1 MLNICI
7 TFDYELFLGKNNAP
21 YKEILFAPT
30 DNLIRTLSEKGVSGT
45 FFADVCSVDA
55 HHRLGNEKYCED
67 FTLQL
72 QRMVLNNQDVQ
83 LHLHPSW
90 LYAEKKDGQIVSE
103 Q

>member
-1 MLNICI
+1 MLNVCI

-67 FTLQL
+67 FTL
-72 QRMVLNNQDVQ
+72 
-83 LHLHPSW
+83 
-90 LYAEKKDGQIVSE
+90 
-103 Q
+103 